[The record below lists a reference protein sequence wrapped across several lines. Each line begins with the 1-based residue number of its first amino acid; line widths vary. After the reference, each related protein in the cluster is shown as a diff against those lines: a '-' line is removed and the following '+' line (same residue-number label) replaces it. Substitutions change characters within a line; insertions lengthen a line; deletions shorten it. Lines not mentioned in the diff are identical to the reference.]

1 MLNVFSQFDDNLLV
15 CATLAVSARET
26 SFEHSFGGGGYTGN
40 QHPKCDSPWQLLYR
54 LDLSDPAID
63 VTVPDCRFLPL
74 FCAFQYN
81 SSTIQ
86 YRPLSDAK
94 VEMISQ
100 ERLDFTPKFPYEGF
114 PTELPSGRVAIL
126 GGETEVVEF
135 DEDMQEFWWGFD
147 EDHPQEPPPNRN
159 ELCAL
164 RAGVHQLQAVGKRSC
179 KACSAEMEF
188 LAASA
193 GEPEEELVPIWGS
206 DALVA
211 IVFMRCPQ
219 CNLIES
225 SILAN

>member
-1 MLNVFSQFDDNLLV
+1 MLDVFSQFDDTRLV

-26 SFEHSFGGGGYTGN
+26 SFEHSFGSGGYTGN
-40 QHPKCDSPWQLLYR
+40 HHPECDSPWQLLYR

-63 VTVPDCRFLPL
+63 IAIPNCRFLPL

-86 YRPLSDAK
+86 YRPLSDSK

-114 PTELPSGRVAIL
+114 PTELPSGRVVIL
-126 GGETEVVEF
+126 GETEDVEF
-135 DEDMQEFWWGFD
+135 DEDMQEFWWDFD
-147 EDHPQEPPPNRN
+147 EDRPLEPPPNRN

-164 RAGVHQLQAVGKRSC
+164 KAGVNQLQAVSGQLC
-179 KACSAEMEF
+179 KACSATMDF
-188 LAASA
+188 LATST
-193 GEPEEELVPIWGS
+193 GEPEEDLVTVWGS
-206 DALVA
+206 DAMVA

-225 SILAN
+225 STLAN